1 MYRIESKHFAF
12 EAVTS
17 GGQMEHK
24 MHWALTPAQPNKLH
38 RHSVHAYTARMPC
51 WVVDVALQVASLILY
66 T

>member
-24 MHWALTPAQPNKLH
+24 MHWALTPAQPNELH
-38 RHSVHAYTARMPC
+38 RHSVHAYTAHMPC
-51 WVVDVALQVASLILY
+51 
-66 T
+66 